1 MRIPALWFLY
11 FILLTA
17 SGCNSVQDYSQPTVH
32 DLGPLIQQQNN
43 NTNVN
48 WSVTTIDAPVW
59 LWDDQIRYRLLYA
72 DPTQVGYYTKDRWI
86 GPPPSL
92 LRHKLTRHDGNKKLY
107 RLHIQLLD
115 FEQLFDQPGQSRVVL
130 NVHVTA
136 RLSDNRKI
144 VAERNFNLQQ
154 QTSSADAQ
162 GAIRGFVTIS
172 DDLIEQ
178 LNQWLLKLSTN
189 SDNK

>member
-1 MRIPALWFLY
+1 MRIPKLWFLY
-11 FILLTA
+11 LILLSV
-17 SGCNSVQDYSQPTVH
+17 SGCSSVQDYSQPTVH
-32 DLGPLIQQQNN
+32 DLGPLIKQHND
-43 NTNVN
+43 NTNAS
-48 WSVTTIDAPVW
+48 WSVTTVDAPVW

-72 DPTQVGYYTKDRWI
+72 DPTQVDFYSRDRWI

-92 LRHKLTRHDGNKKLY
+92 LRHKLSRHNIKPLQY

-115 FEQLFDQPGQSRVVL
+115 FEQLFDQAGQSQVVM

-136 RLSDNRKI
+136 RLSDSRKI

-154 QTSSADAQ
+154 QTISADAQ
-162 GAIRGFVTIS
+162 GAIRGFVETS

-178 LNQWLLKLSTN
+178 LDQWLLKLSIHTEN
-189 SDNK
+189 